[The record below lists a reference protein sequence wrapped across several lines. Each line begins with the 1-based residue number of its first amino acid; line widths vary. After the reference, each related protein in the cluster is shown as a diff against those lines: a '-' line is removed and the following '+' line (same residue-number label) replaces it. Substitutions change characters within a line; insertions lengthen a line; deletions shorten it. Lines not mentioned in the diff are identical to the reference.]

1 MGGAA
6 QAWRTAAQRTL
17 SRGLIVQGQ
26 AMGEDGAEPDD
37 FKETKFISHAIDL
50 FLGSGYRIDVLKRA
64 LNWRKKASPEAQKNL
79 RSTINSSNLSVQGF
93 RSTRAYNAPTGHLL
107 GPIIEHMTTSNKL
120 SAAILRVWVESHE
133 LLHADVV
140 EYRKMSDLPV
150 QDYVSDRQFSDSWDF
165 DEWDRATD
173 GFIERNDGAYSDG

>member
-1 MGGAA
+1 
-6 QAWRTAAQRTL
+6 
-17 SRGLIVQGQ
+17 
-26 AMGEDGAEPDD
+26 
-37 FKETKFISHAIDL
+37 
-50 FLGSGYRIDVLKRA
+50 
-64 LNWRKKASPEAQKNL
+64 
-79 RSTINSSNLSVQGF
+79 
-93 RSTRAYNAPTGHLL
+93 
-107 GPIIEHMTTSNKL
+107 MTTSNKL